1 MAVSNKLSSLSKMWK
16 QTASVQPSFSNVPE
30 GDYVGDLKEMKLEEA
45 KKSGRLQVVTTI
57 EIVDG
62 DYTGKTVK
70 RFDGLD
76 KEQSIGYFKGL
87 CEIIGLDIPD
97 DLNNL
102 QEAMDDFIA
111 NNADLFNITIKNNDK
126 YSNVYI
132 NGVSEYTKGGEE
144 GEEEAGEEVSE
155 EEVSEE
161 EVSEEEEIV
170 EEGDIEEEV
179 GEEVEEE
186 EQEVRQP
193 VRKAVAKASVKVAA
207 KVPVKVAAKAPVKV
221 SAQPAKKVVLK
232 GR

>member
-144 GEEEAGEEVSE
+144 GEETVE
-155 EEVSEE
+155 EEVGEE
-161 EVSEEEEIV
+161 EVGEEEVID
-170 EEGDIEEEV
+170 EEEFVEEEV

-193 VRKAVAKASVKVAA
+193 LRKAVAKAPVKVAA
-207 KVPVKVAAKAPVKV
+207 KAPVKVAAKAPVKV
-221 SAQPAKKVVLK
+221 SAQPAKKMTTLK